1 MLPSAI
7 LLVLTISAGAYWLW
21 SALSSDHPIVAVV
34 RFDNETADPQ
44 MTRFSDGLTDNVVEQ
59 LTSRSNGR
67 YMVVGN
73 ARILRLA
80 REQRDLGA
88 LASSLHAKSS
98 MTGCQAKRC
107 TDTFPTRAFR
117 KALFTRLR
125 SGVEG
130 VMQSTAGAWGAPMFA
145 TRIAGTRGTVRVEFD
160 TVWVDDAGG
169 SRQVPVPDDLVL
181 PPPDPPPG
189 DLLVTAYD
197 QLHAFGIDLPPY
209 TKLAQAFA
217 GMIAGQPVPADPPPA
232 TFADGVADMAVL
244 DAIRRSAADRRW
256 VEVETP

>member
-21 SALSSDHPIVAVV
+21 SALSSNHPIVAVV

-88 LASSLHAKSS
+88 LASSLHANYVVL
-98 MTGCQAKRC
+98 GQVQRNN
-107 TDTFPTRAFR
+107 
-117 KALFTRLR
+117 
-125 SGVEG
+125 GH
-130 VMQSTAGAWGAPMFA
+130 
-145 TRIAGTRGTVRVEFD
+145 TRILAHLIRLPEQTHL
-160 TVWVDDAGG
+160 WVSKLDLTLDDPLGAE
-169 SRQVPVPDDLVL
+169 SEM
-181 PPPDPPPG
+181 
-189 DLLVTAYD
+189 A
-197 QLHAFGIDLPPY
+197 
-209 TKLAQAFA
+209 KK
-217 GMIAGQPVPADPPPA
+217 
-232 TFADGVADMAVL
+232 VADEFSPRVFTDSHGHPL
-244 DAIRRSAADRRW
+244 PSLGSH
-256 VEVETP
+256 